1 MSYQILL
8 TALLPVAILVYYI
21 YHKDKKSPEPT
32 GQLVK
37 AFIFGV
43 LSVPLS
49 LCISMP
55 LGAIGAYSLEA
66 TSILGSIRAAFFGAP
81 YPKRCLQSE

>member
-1 MSYQILL
+1 MGNYLILL
-8 TALLPVAILVYYI
+8 TALLPIAIHMYYI

-37 AFIFGV
+37 AFLFGI

-49 LCISMP
+49 FCMSLP
-55 LGAIGAYSLEA
+55 LGLIGV
-66 TSILGSIRAAFFGAP
+66 
-81 YPKRCLQSE
+81 